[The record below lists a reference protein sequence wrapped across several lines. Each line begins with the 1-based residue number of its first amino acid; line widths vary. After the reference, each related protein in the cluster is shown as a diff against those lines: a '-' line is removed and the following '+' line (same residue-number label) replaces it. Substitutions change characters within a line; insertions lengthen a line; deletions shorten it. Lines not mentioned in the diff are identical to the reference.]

1 MKGGNEMN
9 EANENAVIPEQPKKP
24 SAAYETTGLLYDFVE
39 MLGVVAV
46 ILMLIFSFV
55 VRLNI
60 VDGSSMVDT
69 LHDKEYVVVAE
80 LGYKPVRGDIVVVDD
95 QTATPYDHPIVKRV
109 IATGGQTVDIDFTT
123 WTLTVDGEVV
133 DESAYRHLEG
143 ATLTSDY
150 PFPITVP
157 EGRVFVLGDN
167 RNKSADSRQIEIG
180 CVDERCVVGKAV
192 ARIFPLKAV
201 TLFKNPYEA

>member
-1 MKGGNEMN
+1 MN
-9 EANENAVIPEQPKKP
+9 EAKMSDRLPEESPKKT
-24 SAAYETTGLLYDFVE
+24 SASYEMTGLLYDFVE

-46 ILMLIFSFV
+46 ILMLVFSFV
-55 VRLNI
+55 IRLNI

-69 LHDKEYVVVAE
+69 LHDREYVIVAE
-80 LGYKPVRGDIVVVDD
+80 LGYTPVRGDIVIVDD
-95 QTATPYDHPIVKRV
+95 QSAVPYDHPIVKRV

-143 ATLTSDY
+143 STLTAEY

-157 EGRVFVLGDN
+157 DGSIFVLGDN
-167 RNKSADSRQIEIG
+167 RNYSADSRQIEIG
-180 CVDERCVVGKAV
+180 CVDERCVVGHAV
-192 ARIFPLKAV
+192 ARIFPIGSA
-201 TLFKNPYEA
+201 TLFKNPYGA